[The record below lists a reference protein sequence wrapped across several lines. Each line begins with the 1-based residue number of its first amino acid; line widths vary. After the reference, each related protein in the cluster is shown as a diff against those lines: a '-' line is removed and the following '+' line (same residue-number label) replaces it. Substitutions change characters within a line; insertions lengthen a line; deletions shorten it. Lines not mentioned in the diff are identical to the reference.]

1 MEDGGDAG
9 GGSSVENVGE
19 TALVA
24 VDPVGERGQSIR
36 RHSPI
41 SGGLLIRNS
50 TSISLW
56 SIFDMTY
63 NFNLHPSSSLREM
76 CQFACLSVL
85 ILCWDGPPQC
95 F

>member
-9 GGSSVENVGE
+9 GGSSVEKVGE

-56 SIFDMTY
+56 SIFDMTQ
-63 NFNLHPSSSLREM
+63 LQPSSFKFTS
-76 CQFACLSVL
+76 
-85 ILCWDGPPQC
+85 
-95 F
+95 